1 MAGLSLLELINKVLG
16 TYWSRKLV
24 PLLNRSGLPNN
35 WGMPL
40 WFNIKKGMDN
50 LVADALFRK
59 VETEDNLVPD
69 VLSSKAESE
78 DFTFEDDLDS

>member
-1 MAGLSLLELINKVLG
+1 M
-16 TYWSRKLV
+16 V
-24 PLLNRSGLPNN
+24 PLLNRFAKLLGYA
-35 WGMPL
+35 
-40 WFNIKKGMDN
+40 FVVQYKKGMDN